1 MIEHVDPPAIAP
13 PVSDVYHHV
22 AIARAGTIVAIAG
35 QIGVDADGELVG
47 VGDYEAQ
54 AEQAFRNF
62 AQALA
67 AVSCGP
73 RDLLKNTIHVVG
85 HRPELIEPIFAAG
98 RRAFG
103 GEWPCTASTFLGV
116 EALGLPE
123 WLIEIDGLA
132 VIPAPDDSSA
142 SRV

>member
-1 MIEHVDPPAIAP
+1 MIEHLDPPTMAP

-22 AIARAGTIVAIAG
+22 AIARTGTLVAIAG
-35 QIGVDADGELVG
+35 QIALDANGDLVG
-47 VGDYEAQ
+47 AGDHEAQ

-67 AVSCGP
+67 AVGCGP
-73 RDLLKNTIHVVG
+73 RDLLKNTVHVVG

-103 GEWPCTASTFLGV
+103 GEWPSTASTFLGV

-132 VIPAPDDSSA
+132 VIPDDSSA
-142 SRV
+142 TQS